1 MWSYMS
7 INDKDLLKSFLMPCG
22 YAHPNSVVYIN
33 LSTDEENQF
42 IVYSEMQNKIWPRDL
57 TYQYGMALFY
67 FFLNSSSLLLIY
79 MSDNDGDSNGLALS
93 DILRYYRP
101 MTVWALYEPLVWLK
115 L

>member
-42 IVYSEMQNKIWPRDL
+42 IVYTEMQNKI
-57 TYQYGMALFY
+57 
-67 FFLNSSSLLLIY
+67 
-79 MSDNDGDSNGLALS
+79 
-93 DILRYYRP
+93 
-101 MTVWALYEPLVWLK
+101 
-115 L
+115 